1 MLKKILVT
9 TDGSEISKKAVKE
22 AVDFAASYGSTIV
35 GLAVAETFPK
45 VVLPEIGANYDL
57 KSIEDDI
64 LRQTVVNA
72 NFIADLAKAAGATC
86 EIHTVKAEHP
96 HEAIL
101 KFATETGCDSI
112 FMASHGRRGLDKLIL
127 GSQTQK
133 VLAHSKLPVLVF
145 K

>member
-1 MLKKILVT
+1 MLKKILLT
-9 TDGSEISKKAVKE
+9 TDGSELSQKAVKA

-35 GLAVAETFPK
+35 GLAVAETFPDA
-45 VVLPEIGANYDL
+45 VIPEIGAGYDL
-57 KSIEDDI
+57 KGIERDI
-64 LRQTVVNA
+64 LRQTVLNA
-72 NFIADLAKAAGATC
+72 DFIADCAKSAGAKY

-101 KFATETGCDSI
+101 KFAAEVGCDSI
-112 FMASHGRRGLDKLIL
+112 FMASHGRKGLNKLIM

-133 VLAHSKLPVLVF
+133 VLAHSKIPVLVF